1 MITSGASQE
10 THRVKQPEAGHGRGN
25 PDALWLANRLRRR
38 GAPTPA
44 STRASTVSIGKG
56 AVMSLVGALF
66 GLNVMTDLSP
76 QLVPK
81 RKRFDVPRRALWRSR
96 IVLAGTGVG
105 SLTQLGAAK
114 VSKSNFRSKRQKF
127 CRHFKGVFWNGN
139 MEVRILPGQP
149 GSHSTGDSSAINLR
163 YARHGGFL
171 QIQARS
177 LVSRFAQ
184 SQVEIADSL
193 C

>member
-1 MITSGASQE
+1 
-10 THRVKQPEAGHGRGN
+10 
-25 PDALWLANRLRRR
+25 LWLANRLRRR

-66 GLNVMTDLSP
+66 GLSVMTDLSP

-81 RKRFDVPRRALWRSR
+81 RKQFDVQRRALWRGR
-96 IVLAGTGVG
+96 IVLTGTGVC

-114 VSKSNFRSKRQKF
+114 VSKSNFRPKRQKF
-127 CRHFKGVFWNGN
+127 CRHFKGVFWKGN

-149 GSHSTGDSSAINLR
+149 GSAAVRETVPDTRRKARQWRAFTHLR
-163 YARHGGFL
+163 P
-171 QIQARS
+171 
-177 LVSRFAQ
+177 VSRLRFRAFPEQ
-184 SQVEIADSL
+184 NSR
-193 C
+193 